1 MFFKH
6 LRENIIKRPKSS
18 FITATSE
25 IQVFN
30 DRDAKF
36 LRQAKNEWQAIIF
49 TKAHGHLFSKV
60 LNFSCLGFAMFIKG
74 FNERHRS
81 YLKKKLLKN
90 PLVWT
95 LVLSSSNYRGRSSV

>member
-60 LNFSCLGFAMFIKG
+60 LNFPCLGFAMFIKG

-81 YLKKKLLKN
+81 YVKNLLKT